1 MKKQQKEVLAQM
13 GVTAEVLA
21 HCAAAET
28 QEEGE
33 RRLDAAKAT
42 CKKGFRDLA
51 VKMHPDVG
59 GDPKEFLR
67 VKSCYE
73 SFMKAKYKGWRRR
86 PKHSPLGADPYA
98 RPRTSGPD
106 RWDNLYPNDP
116 TLANFWRMKTARQE
130 HDHNDL
136 MAELMRNMRN
146 EQAMRDLFAEGLF
159 GGRHRQGFTARGET
173 RSRPRTYQDPKPA
186 PKHAQQ
192 EFYLADNKGIWRKCL
207 SKSTPNPDIEKLRQ
221 RRARK

>member
-1 MKKQQKEVLAQM
+1 MKKQQKEMLAQM
-13 GVTAEVLA
+13 GVTAAVLA

-33 RRLDAAKAT
+33 RRLDEAKAT

-73 SFMKAKYKGWRRR
+73 GFMKAKYKGWRKR
-86 PKHSPLGADPYA
+86 PAYSANY

-116 TLANFWRMKTARQE
+116 TLANFWRIKTAQRE
-130 HDHNDL
+130 RNHNDL
-136 MAELMRNMRN
+136 MAELMKNMRS

-173 RSRPRTYQDPKPA
+173 RSRPRTYQEPKPA
-186 PKHAQQ
+186 PRTEQQ
-192 EFYLADNKGIWRKCL
+192 EFYLADKKGIWRKCL